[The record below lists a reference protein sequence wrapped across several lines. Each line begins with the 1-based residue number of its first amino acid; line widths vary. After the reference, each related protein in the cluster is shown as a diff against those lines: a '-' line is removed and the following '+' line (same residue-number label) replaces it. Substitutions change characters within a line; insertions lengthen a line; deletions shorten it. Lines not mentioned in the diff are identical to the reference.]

1 MRMRLIVATALV
13 ITAFGLPTMAQDQRA
28 ITEQQ
33 TVLNETI
40 LSSLEEEANRWRITT
55 EEYQQYLEAIKGP
68 RGRLSDPGITPIEVL
83 GIEAKNSAERER
95 FARLWVDM
103 IRHDTAK
110 TLAYTRSVHDAWLAI
125 APDRKLID
133 PMLLKKL
140 KLRSAQY
147 SGNNIDIMP
156 SRLIVFTSM
165 DCAPC
170 NAAVGDL
177 LDELESGRHLGL
189 DFYLL
194 GAAGDVERIQTWAR
208 ERNIPLE
215 KVEDRKITLNIERG
229 ELETLKES
237 LGVTSDELP
246 LVVRRQGD
254 QYALIK
260 PR

>member
-1 MRMRLIVATALV
+1 MRMRLIHATALV
-13 ITAFGLPTMAQDQRA
+13 ITAFALPTMAQDQRA
-28 ITEQQ
+28 ITEQE

-40 LSSLEEEANRWRITT
+40 VGSLEEEADRWQITT

-68 RGRLSDPGITPIEVL
+68 RGRLSDPGITPLEVL
-83 GIEAKNSAERER
+83 GIEAKNAAERER

-133 PMLLKKL
+133 PLLLKKL

-147 SGNNIDIMP
+147 SGKSIDIMP
-156 SRLIVFTSM
+156 SRLIVFTLM

-170 NAAVGDL
+170 NAAVADL

-208 ERNIPLE
+208 ERTIPLDQ
-215 KVEDRKITLNIERG
+215 VEDRKITLNIERG

-237 LGVTSDELP
+237 LGVTSDKLP

-254 QYALIK
+254 QFALIE